1 MHSLLDPAVLF
12 FALGVFAGL
21 VRSNLEMPAAIS
33 KFLSIYLL
41 MALGLKGGF
50 ALAASGFTPDVASSL
65 ALAVLLA
72 VAVPLAGYALL
83 RRMLSPFNAAAVAAT
98 YGSVSAVTFVTAT
111 QYLESQHIAYGGH
124 MAAAMALMES
134 PAILLAVL
142 LANAA
147 RQRQEVAASSV
158 SMVAQQVHV
167 AASGA
172 AVLGAPG
179 LGHGAPPPAG
189 RQGPGLSMGKLLHES
204 FTDGTQL
211 LLLGAMVIGLLT
223 GDAGKAAMQPFSGD
237 LFKGMLCLFLLD
249 MGLATAR
256 NLPAVRTQSPW
267 LLAYAVGGPLVHA
280 SVALGLAWLANV
292 PAGDAALLM
301 VLAASASYIAVPAV
315 VRHAIPEAD
324 ASLYVSLSLGVT
336 FPLNILLGI
345 PLYTQLVQRLW
356 AV

>member
-1 MHSLLDPAVLF
+1 MQSLLDPAILF

-50 ALAASGFTPDVASSL
+50 ALAASGFTSNVATSL
-65 ALAVLLA
+65 GLAVLLA
-72 VAVPLAGYALL
+72 IVVPLVGYALL
-83 RRMLSPFNAAAVAAT
+83 RRVLSGFNAAAVAAT

-134 PAILLAVL
+134 PAIILAVL
-142 LANAA
+142 LAKARRQKQQAVAWATAA
-147 RQRQEVAASSV
+147 PPVVAMTGGGAATLGGHGPGSV
-158 SMVAQQVHV
+158 S
-167 AASGA
+167 GK
-172 AVLGAPG
+172 G
-179 LGHGAPPPAG
+179 
-189 RQGPGLSMGKLLHES
+189 GPHLSVGKILHES

-211 LLLGAMVIGLLT
+211 LLLGAMLIGLLT

-249 MGLATAR
+249 MGLSTAR
-256 NLPAVRTQSPW
+256 NLPAVRQQSPW
-267 LLAYAVGGPLVHA
+267 LLAYAVLGPITHA
-280 SVALGLAWLANV
+280 TLALGLAWLVAV
-292 PAGDAALLM
+292 PAGDAVLLM

-315 VRHAIPEAD
+315 VRYAIPEAD
-324 ASLYVSLSLGVT
+324 PSLYVSLSLGLT
-336 FPLNILLGI
+336 FPLNIVLGI
-345 PLYTQLVQRLW
+345 PLYTQVVQGLW
-356 AV
+356 AM